1 MRFFYCQRK
10 VLRKFCTVKVKAI
23 TFIKRLLPGLLIVT
37 IAIFVVGFASVKSNS
52 SVTSQPLLM
61 SQSANISGAGENQ
74 ILPDTPLVF
83 SPDNNLVVNGQSVMF
98 SWHSTGDE
106 NKYELM
112 YSWNSDFSSA
122 ETVFIDDTVYSL
134 SFDQIPTEP
143 LFWKM
148 RSVTAAQVYSPWTSE
163 HKLIFKPLVS
173 TWVCEGN
180 CETCSSPC
188 GRRIPVQ

>member
-1 MRFFYCQRK
+1 M
-10 VLRKFCTVKVKAI
+10 KVKAI